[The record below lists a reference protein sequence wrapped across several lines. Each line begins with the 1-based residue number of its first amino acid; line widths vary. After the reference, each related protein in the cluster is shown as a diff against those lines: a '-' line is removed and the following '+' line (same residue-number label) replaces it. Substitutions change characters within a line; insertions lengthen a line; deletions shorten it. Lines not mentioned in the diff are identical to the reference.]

1 MYRKITR
8 VVNGALS
15 ARKIITRT
23 PMGNKVLRSGNTILI
38 PFRQLHYNKNAF
50 GNNPGTFSPNRFLK
64 EKYLKNS
71 WSFKPF
77 GGGVNYCPGR
87 FLAKQEMLYFVA
99 LFLHRSDFEFA
110 QGSLQG
116 EDVLV
121 PQNFPRLDEYTPAL
135 GVNGPVKGSNVYIT
149 LQERKL

>member
-1 MYRKITR
+1 MANIIFDSIVLTTLRDESASAYHNNEIELSYLMDHCPHFEAMYRETMR

-15 ARKIITRT
+15 ARKIVART

-38 PFRQLHYNKNAF
+38 PFRQLHYNKDAF
-50 GNNPGTFSPNRFLK
+50 GNDPGTFSPNCFLK

-110 QGSLQG
+110 
-116 EDVLV
+116 
-121 PQNFPRLDEYTPAL
+121 
-135 GVNGPVKGSNVYIT
+135 
-149 LQERKL
+149 